1 MSPSLKWKLH
11 GTQGLFSSL
20 FYRPMSSHNAYPAH
34 NSDSAFVGWCNER
47 VSDCTHLVLYFL
59 LYRQLLTVWGL
70 SNREDWTV
78 TFYPSTYGGTRRDI
92 TGGGGDLFLVSIYS
106 FSSPV
111 LPLLCFC
118 LFHKIT
124 DKVRSCVSREKGIF
138 RSTLRTFCKTA
149 LEFQAESMALDP
161 DISKFSTIHL
171 INLVIRLNQIK
182 TMSVSSCCWEGG
194 EGELDSRRAQVGRGI
209 CGRWQFHSHRRG
221 TELHFQLPL

>member
-1 MSPSLKWKLH
+1 MLTQHITVTQHLLDDVMSVSQTVHILCY
-11 GTQGLFSSL
+11 TFYFIDSSSL
-20 FYRPMSSHNAYPAH
+20 CE
-34 NSDSAFVGWCNER
+34 DSVTGKTEQWPSIPPHME
-47 VSDCTHLVLYFL
+47 
-59 LYRQLLTVWGL
+59 GL
-70 SNREDWTV
+70 EEILR
-78 TFYPSTYGGTRRDI
+78 
-92 TGGGGDLFLVSIYS
+92 GGGGDLFLVSIYS